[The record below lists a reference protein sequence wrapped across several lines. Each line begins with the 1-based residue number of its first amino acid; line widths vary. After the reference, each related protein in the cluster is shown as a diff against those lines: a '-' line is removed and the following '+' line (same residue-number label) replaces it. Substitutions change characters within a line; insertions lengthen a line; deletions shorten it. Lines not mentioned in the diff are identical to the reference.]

1 MSHTKPNLNPYLPM
15 GYVRLLNSKM
25 WKGGSGACDGMNVSP
40 GGYEVSP
47 NWYQTRPVVVA
58 SHVPSRVSLASGVL
72 GQTWPELGVLRL
84 DEWEP
89 LLENLKMK
97 FGDTHLGRKIE

>member
-1 MSHTKPNLNPYLPM
+1 M
-15 GYVRLLNSKM
+15 
-25 WKGGSGACDGMNVSP
+25 SP
-40 GGYEVSP
+40 GGYEVSS

-84 DEWEP
+84 DE
-89 LLENLKMK
+89 
-97 FGDTHLGRKIE
+97 